1 MKTRADIM
9 MSKSAAA
16 SDLLKSLAN
25 PHRLMILCQL
35 SQGERSVGDLAAA
48 LDLRASTMSQH
59 LALLRR
65 SGLVATR
72 RDGQTM
78 HYRIDDPDAQRIVET
93 LFSMYCEPDLDPSFL
108 SANPHAVDPEKLCV
122 ITGLIPNQDKP

>member
-1 MKTRADIM
+1 MKTRADAM

-25 PHRLMILCQL
+25 PHRLMILSQL

-48 LDLRASTMSQH
+48 LDLRVSTMSQH

-78 HYRIDDPDAQRIVET
+78 HYRIDDPDGQRILET
-93 LFSMYCEPDLDPSFL
+93 LFAIYCEPYRALP
-108 SANPHAVDPEKLCV
+108 ARPHHDEDHERMCAM
-122 ITGLIPNQDKP
+122 TRTIPDQELP

>member
-1 MKTRADIM
+1 MKTLADAL
-9 MSKSAAA
+9 MSKSAPA

-48 LDLRASTMSQH
+48 LDLRVPTMSQH

-72 RDGQTM
+72 REGQTM
-78 HYRIDDPDAQRIVET
+78 HYRIDDPDTQRILET
-93 LFSMYCEPDLDPSFL
+93 LFAIYCEPHLHPAALPDNRIDHERICAMPRTV
-108 SANPHAVDPEKLCV
+108 PDQEK
-122 ITGLIPNQDKP
+122 P